1 MESYAASAKSLQ
13 LCLTLCDPK
22 DGSPPGSPVPG
33 ILQARTLEWV
43 AISFSNA
50 WKSKMKVKLLSRVRP
65 SATPWSAA
73 FQAPPSMGFSR
84 QEHWSGVPLPSPRW
98 NHIVCCNNPLLQ
110 SSSTSQGLGE
120 PLKSARVLWMDCST
134 VLDPDFWHPQLARWE
149 IKAPLCSEG
158 EKKSR
163 DQPQLTLLQKIKGNS
178 CCPWRWRTAGSFL
191 IWHLIN
197 CFRGGGSARGKIKH
211 FLSGEHEFPYQFLL
225 KGQLP
230 KDGPLDNCSK
240 FLHFCFS
247 LSPLRRTRDV
257 VPPLGMLSP
266 SLQSCSSQKLQGI
279 YSKPYNNL
287 TETTQWKPC

>member
-22 DGSPPGSPVPG
+22 DGRPPGSPVPG

-158 EKKSR
+158 EKKIKRPTTAHFAAKNQRKLLLPLKMKNSWVL
-163 DQPQLTLLQKIKGNS
+163 PHLTLDKLLPGRRISQGKNKALSVWG
-178 CCPWRWRTAGSFL
+178 
-191 IWHLIN
+191 
-197 CFRGGGSARGKIKH
+197 ARVS
-211 FLSGEHEFPYQFLL
+211 LSISL
-225 KGQLP
+225 KGATPQRWSSRQ
-230 KDGPLDNCSK
+230 PLQVSP
-240 FLHFCFS
+240 FLFFS
-247 LSPLRRTRDV
+247 LTSE
-257 VPPLGMLSP
+257 
-266 SLQSCSSQKLQGI
+266 K
-279 YSKPYNNL
+279 N
-287 TETTQWKPC
+287 